1 MLAVRAAPLLVVPV
15 AAQLVSGEGPLVWGS
30 GLQLEHFGRGDSIQ
44 NSQTFFGG
52 GGRAVHVLLF
62 SCTLQS

>member
-30 GLQLEHFGRGDSIQ
+30 GLQLEHFGRGTVCKIPKP
-44 NSQTFFGG
+44 FWGG
-52 GGRAVHVLLF
+52 GGGELYMYMCYYFHVH
-62 SCTLQS
+62 